1 MLAAMLIKPGVI
13 EMREMPSPV
22 PGKGEL
28 LVQVRA
34 ALTCGTD
41 MKAFRQGHPLIHMP
55 GVFGHE
61 FSGTVAKAGKGVK
74 IFREGDE
81 IMAVHSAP
89 CLSCRYCAKR
99 LFNLCEN
106 IMSTKV
112 LGAFAEYIL
121 LPSHIVR
128 MNTFHKPRDISF
140 EQAAFLEPLACVVH
154 GMGPINISKKDHA
167 LIIGA
172 GPIGLL
178 HLLLL
183 KKTWATV
190 TVIDRH
196 AKKLRT
202 AKKLG
207 ADFTGKG
214 EGIFDY
220 AFECT
225 GRPEVWEA
233 SVNHVRRGGTV
244 ILFGGCKSGTAVTYD
259 AGRLHYDEIT
269 LKGVFHFTPE
279 DVKKAYRLLCGGG
292 IDVSQL
298 ISGRYPLSRI
308 QKAFEK
314 LTRGE
319 GIKYAII
326 P

>member
-1 MLAAMLIKPGVI
+1 
-13 EMREMPSPV
+13 
-22 PGKGEL
+22 
-28 LVQVRA
+28 
-34 ALTCGTD
+34 
-41 MKAFRQGHPLIHMP
+41 
-55 GVFGHE
+55 
-61 FSGTVAKAGKGVK
+61 
-74 IFREGDE
+74 
-81 IMAVHSAP
+81 
-89 CLSCRYCAKR
+89 
-99 LFNLCEN
+99 
-106 IMSTKV
+106 
-112 LGAFAEYIL
+112 
-121 LPSHIVR
+121 
-128 MNTFHKPRDISF
+128 
-140 EQAAFLEPLACVVH
+140 
-154 GMGPINISKKDHA
+154 MGPINISKKDHA